1 MQAAENSRPKTMM
14 TMQEVPDGK
23 GGTVHKLM
31 PARPEKAGKKKK
43 ATLPDPIVNNVAASD
58 ENLLQFIQ
66 RIERLNEEKDGIAAD
81 IRDVY
86 LESKSQGYDPKI
98 IRQIVAQRKLPAHDL
113 AEMEAIKAIYKD
125 AIGMEF

>member
-1 MQAAENSRPKTMM
+1 MM